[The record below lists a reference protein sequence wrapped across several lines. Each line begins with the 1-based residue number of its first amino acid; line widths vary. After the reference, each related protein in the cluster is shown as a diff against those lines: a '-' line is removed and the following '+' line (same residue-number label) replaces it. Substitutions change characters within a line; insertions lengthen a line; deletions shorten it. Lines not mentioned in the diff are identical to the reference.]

1 MIYIWSTDRNL
12 PSIVCFEVK
21 HGGFTMSDKSEEEAK
36 LLITLPTATKHDVLF
51 ADPESAPT
59 TLPSVS
65 SSNPK
70 LFPDTSSHSLICVQ
84 GFK

>member
-1 MIYIWSTDRNL
+1 VY
-12 PSIVCFEVK
+12 FEVK

-36 LLITLPTATKHDVLF
+36 LLIILPTATKHDVLL
-51 ADPESAPT
+51 ADPESTRTP
-59 TLPSVS
+59 LPSLS

-70 LFPDTSSHSLICVQ
+70 LFPDISSQSFIWVQ